1 MKLTHPVVMLLALL
15 LPGLL
20 LPGPAH
26 AAAGLL
32 QPLGQH
38 AFMDW
43 NSMRLSATG
52 QGFPPTDQGNPRLA
66 QAMAERAALLD
77 ARRNL
82 LEALMAV
89 RVDSTTTVRDF
100 ITESDVAVSRV
111 NGVLHRNVTEELRPL
126 DQGNGGVQAR
136 ISIPIAGELARE
148 LFAHLP
154 QVGIETASQTE
165 PTQPRWEMRAPITA
179 AAEFPP
185 FTGVIVDAR
194 GLGLEPVLRPRLLG
208 PDGLLYPLEV
218 SPEAAAKRGF
228 VAYFQSEE
236 QALGSGRV
244 GDAPLL
250 VRARSLDEIGDG
262 LLLPDDQAAI
272 LRRIVELPDNFLH
285 TCAVAV
291 IL

>member
-1 MKLTHPVVMLLALL
+1 MNLTRPLAMLIPLLLAGLL
-15 LPGLL
+15 LPGL
-20 LPGPAH
+20 AS
-26 AAAGLL
+26 AAPGLL

-52 QGFPPTDQGNPRLA
+52 QGFPPADQGNPKLA

-111 NGVLHRNVTEELRPL
+111 NGVLHRNVTEESRPL
-126 DQGNGGVQAR
+126 EQGYGGVQAR
-136 ISIPIAGELARE
+136 VSIPVAGDLAQE
-148 LFAHLP
+148 LFTHLP
-154 QVGIETASQTE
+154 QADTGT
-165 PTQPRWEMRAPITA
+165 PTTSEAEQSRWEMRAPITSA
-179 AAEFPP
+179 DTPP
-185 FTGVIVDAR
+185 YTGVIVDAR

-208 PDGLLYPLEV
+208 PDGLLHPLDV
-218 SPEAAAKRGF
+218 SPEAAAARGF

-250 VRARSLDEIGDG
+250 VKAHALDANGDG
-262 LLLPDDQAAI
+262 LLLPDEQAAL
-272 LRRIVELPDNFLH
+272 LRRILELPGNFLH
-285 TCAVAV
+285 NCAVAV

>member
-1 MKLTHPVVMLLALL
+1 MNLTRPLAILLHLILA
-15 LPGLL
+15 GLL
-20 LPGPAH
+20 LPGPAS
-26 AAAGLL
+26 AAPGLL
-32 QPLGQH
+32 QPLGEH

-52 QGFPPTDQGNPRLA
+52 QGFPPADQGNPKLA

-100 ITESDVAVSRV
+100 ITESDVAVSWV

-126 DQGNGGVQAR
+126 EQGYGGVQAR
-136 ISIPIAGELARE
+136 VSIPIAGDLARE

-154 QVGIETASQTE
+154 QAGAAT
-165 PTQPRWEMRAPITA
+165 PTPSEAEQPRWEMRAPITA
-179 AAEFPP
+179 ADTPP
-185 FTGVIVDAR
+185 YTGVIVDAR

-208 PDGLLYPLEV
+208 PDGLLHPLDV
-218 SPEAAAKRGF
+218 LPEATAARGF

-250 VRARSLDEIGDG
+250 VRARSLDANGDG
-262 LLLPDDQAAI
+262 LLLPDEQAAV
-272 LRRIVELPDNFLH
+272 LRRILELPGNFLH
-285 TCAVAV
+285 NCAVAV